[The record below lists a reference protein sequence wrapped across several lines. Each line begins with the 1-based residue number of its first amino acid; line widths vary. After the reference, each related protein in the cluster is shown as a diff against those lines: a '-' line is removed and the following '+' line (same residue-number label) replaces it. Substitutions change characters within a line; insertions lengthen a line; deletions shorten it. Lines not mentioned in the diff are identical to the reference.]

1 MGYFKTLFVE
11 ALDGFVEH
19 ESTPS
24 VKEMLAVAVDRRGGD
39 DIRGDVT
46 SKQEGDDME
55 NKETKESQGET
66 HETVL
71 EKMVEGMGINVY
83 RPAIAET
90 LKEMAGEVPDAVIT
104 STEEFDREVKGM
116 KEGNRTY
123 MDVRNAY
130 AKLKDACGDL
140 DWTKA
145 IVKMAAKITK
155 ACAKQDIEEAD

>member
-11 ALDGFVEH
+11 ALDGHVARDGN
-19 ESTPS
+19 PS
-24 VKEMLAVAVDRRGGD
+24 VKEMLAGALDWGGGD

-46 SKQEGDDME
+46 LKQEGDDME
-55 NKETKESQGET
+55 KTGDNNPQGDAQETA
-66 HETVL
+66 L

-90 LKEMAGEVPDAVIT
+90 IKEMAGEVPDAVIT

-116 KEGNRTY
+116 KEGKRTY

-145 IVKMAAKITK
+145 IVKMAAKLTK